1 MLGHSSASLTWD
13 DNAPPFATVHHK
25 NMGSLQRRSTGFQ
38 APLSLRL
45 VVSSRPGALDGH
57 SPISG
62 SRPVV
67 GVVATRDG
75 APPFQGRLVRDTVWL
90 CKGKDPLHHPTIR
103 GFTLV
108 PIHHVGFLPLPCPF
122 TKGMK
127 MAGVWEVSQSE
138 THQTNEIGME
148 DRNNLSR
155 ASSYSHGSD
164 VEEEGWQ
171 SGTSWR
177 STGDQEWPV
186 KSNPSVLAR
195 NRSFQPDQTKYGF
208 LPGENYLIHPESMQ
222 HRIWWAFIAF
232 MAAFTALYVPYS
244 VGFATY
250 NSVPPYGSGAG
261 AMQILLD
268 VVFFM
273 DMLVQFNL
281 AFRVENTNELIVD
294 RRTIATRYLG
304 GKFGVDLIG
313 LFPFHPLVL
322 GIAGKMQQPTSKFG
336 MYSSLTRLLQ
346 LVRIYRMG
354 QLQEKLLFWQALSF
368 KDIII
373 ARIVL
378 VLFFLGNIFAC
389 GFYFIAILEGVD
401 VDSFM
406 SEFLSLHGPLNG
418 FQRYL

>member
-1 MLGHSSASLTWD
+1 
-13 DNAPPFATVHHK
+13 
-25 NMGSLQRRSTGFQ
+25 
-38 APLSLRL
+38 
-45 VVSSRPGALDGH
+45 
-57 SPISG
+57 
-62 SRPVV
+62 
-67 GVVATRDG
+67 
-75 APPFQGRLVRDTVWL
+75 
-90 CKGKDPLHHPTIR
+90 
-103 GFTLV
+103 
-108 PIHHVGFLPLPCPF
+108 
-122 TKGMK
+122 

-138 THQTNEIGME
+138 THQTNGIGME

-322 GIAGKMQQPTSKFG
+322 AIAGKMQQPTSKFG

-418 FQRYL
+418 FQRYLLTFYFMASHMLSTVCCCGPKQKPCSAHLCCLSLLARTQLPRIFGTDLCLTTLMQLLFSRWGMEISSLFLRQSKYGA